1 MRSSRRAAFHAC
13 GIYDM
18 KTAVDRVR
26 PGKVHGATA
35 GQRQLKGRANAPK
48 AVAATALRLMRVLR
62 PVSCIIAG
70 RVNFKHLRI
79 CPASSRAIP
88 QSLRQRDTPHGVI
101 RDGARDIEA
110 HESHLAPRS
119 VPIEEN
125 LKISDQDQS
134 GVAVTARTTRAPN
147 ARPSNGKASRKAS
160 PVVAVCTPEQAEE
173 QQRQMKAL
181 IQLGKERGYLTH
193 AEINDHLPDNFA
205 QTAAIETIVSTFN
218 DMGVAVYEHAPD
230 AESLLLNAD
239 VSTAVSDD
247 QADEEAA
254 VALSTVDSE
263 FGRTTDPVR
272 MYMREMGSTEL
283 LTRAGEIEIAKRIEN
298 GLQEMVRAIAACPLA
313 IDAILASA
321 DRVAAGELRIDE
333 LVDGLIDGSQPMTTG
348 DSSTDA
354 ETGVIVDETDSDVIE
369 SDDVDESDSEQVNEA
384 RLKQLTT
391 DCLDIFARVRVH
403 AGQLHGLKTGSTHA
417 LKDYAK
423 ARDEIQR
430 ELGTVRFTAR
440 TIDSLCGE
448 VQKQVA
454 QVRTAERSIMQ
465 IVMDRCGMSREF
477 FVESFSGHETDL
489 GWTAQAALAVPEF
502 GAALKRSEPAI
513 QAEQQKLIDIE
524 ATVSLPLKQ
533 LKDTN
538 RQMVA
543 AESKMRKAKS
553 EMIEANLRLVISIA
567 KKYVNRGMLFLDLIQ
582 EGNIGLMKAVDK
594 FEYRRGWKFSTYATW
609 WVRQAVTRSLADQ
622 ARTIRV
628 PVHMIE
634 TINKLNRISREILQQ
649 TGREPEPAVLAARM
663 EMSEEKVRGILK
675 IARQPVS
682 METPMGEDGD
692 ATLGDMIED
701 ASITSPADAAVHAD
715 LRAVLDEALASLSPR
730 EAKVLRMRYGIDA
743 KSDHTLEEV
752 GKQFD
757 VTRERIRQIESK
769 AMRKLLHP
777 SRADRLRTF
786 LDR

>member
-1 MRSSRRAAFHAC
+1 
-13 GIYDM
+13 
-18 KTAVDRVR
+18 
-26 PGKVHGATA
+26 
-35 GQRQLKGRANAPK
+35 
-48 AVAATALRLMRVLR
+48 
-62 PVSCIIAG
+62 
-70 RVNFKHLRI
+70 
-79 CPASSRAIP
+79 
-88 QSLRQRDTPHGVI
+88 
-101 RDGARDIEA
+101 
-110 HESHLAPRS
+110 
-119 VPIEEN
+119 
-125 LKISDQDQS
+125 LKISDQDNV
-134 GVAVTARTTRAPN
+134 GGAVNARMSRTPARTPAARLPN
-147 ARPSNGKASRKAS
+147 SKGSRK
-160 PVVAVCTPEQAEE
+160 VAPSAVATSPEQAEE

-218 DMGVAVYEHAPD
+218 DMGVAVYEQAPD
-230 AESLLLNAD
+230 AETLLLNAD
-239 VSTAVSDD
+239 VSTVVSDD
-247 QADEEAA
+247 QADEEAE

-298 GLQEMVRAIAACPLA
+298 GLQEMVQAIAACPLA
-313 IDAILASA
+313 INTILGSV
-321 DRVAAGELRIDE
+321 DRVAAGEIKIDE
-333 LVDGLIDGSQPMTTG
+333 LVDGLIDASEHMPAPDASANAATAAVIPVDLEEAEG
-348 DSSTDA
+348 DA
-354 ETGVIVDETDSDVIE
+354 IE
-369 SDDVDESDSEQVNEA
+369 SDDIEEPDSDQVNEA
-384 RLKQLTT
+384 RLKQLTL
-391 DCLDIFARVRVH
+391 DCLEIFARVRTH
-403 AGQLHGLKTGSTHA
+403 AEQLHGLEAGGARAQTE
-417 LKDYAK
+417 YAS
-423 ARDEIQR
+423 ACDQIQR
-430 ELGTVRFTAR
+430 ELAVVRFTAR
-440 TIDSLCGE
+440 TIDSLCSE

-454 QVRTAERSIMQ
+454 QVRAAERRILQ
-465 IVMDRCGMSREF
+465 IAVDRCGMSRESF
-477 FVESFSGHETDL
+477 IESFAGHETDL
-489 GWTAQAALAVPEF
+489 GWTARTASAKPEF
-502 GAALKRSEPAI
+502 GAALQRSEPAI
-513 QAEQQKLIDIE
+513 QAEQQKLIAIE
-524 ATVSLPLKQ
+524 ATVALPLKQ
-533 LKDTN
+533 LKATN

-649 TGREPEPAVLAARM
+649 TGREADPAVLAARM
-663 EMSEEKVRGILK
+663 EMPEDKVRGILK

-701 ASITSPADAAVHAD
+701 ASATSPADAAIQSD
-715 LRAVLDEALASLSPR
+715 LRAALDDALSSLSPR

>member
-1 MRSSRRAAFHAC
+1 MKSTVDHRSRAAGLMTIRHR
-13 GIYDM
+13 
-18 KTAVDRVR
+18 K
-26 PGKVHGATA
+26 
-35 GQRQLKGRANAPK
+35 RA
-48 AVAATALRLMRVLR
+48 L
-62 PVSCIIAG
+62 SSHSYIIAG
-70 RVNFKHLRI
+70 RVKFAHLF
-79 CPASSRAIP
+79 SLSRP
-88 QSLRQRDTPHGVI
+88 ERDGPPIFATTAETPHGANP
-101 RDGARDIEA
+101 DGARVIET
-110 HESHLAPRS
+110 HESHLAPHG
-119 VPIEEN
+119 VPIEAN
-125 LKISDQDQS
+125 LKISDQDNV
-134 GVAVTARTTRAPN
+134 GGAVNARMSRTPARTPAARLPN
-147 ARPSNGKASRKAS
+147 SKGSRK
-160 PVVAVCTPEQAEE
+160 VAPAAVATSPEQAEE

-218 DMGVAVYEHAPD
+218 DMGVAVYEQAPD
-230 AESLLLNAD
+230 AETLLLNAD
-239 VSTAVSDD
+239 VSTVVSDD
-247 QADEEAA
+247 QADEEAE

-298 GLQEMVRAIAACPLA
+298 GLHEMVQAIAACPLA
-313 IDAILASA
+313 INTILENV

-333 LVDGLIDGSQPMTTG
+333 LVDGLIDASEQMPVP
-348 DSSTDA
+348 DA
-354 ETGVIVDETDSDVIE
+354 SANAASAAVTPVDLDEPESDASE
-369 SDDVDESDSEQVNEA
+369 SDDIEEPDSDQVNEA
-384 RLKQLTT
+384 RLKQLTL
-391 DCLDIFARVRVH
+391 DCLEIFARVRTH
-403 AGQLHGLKTGSTHA
+403 AEHLHGLEAGGA
-417 LKDYAK
+417 RAQNDYAS
-423 ARDEIQR
+423 ACDQIQR
-430 ELGTVRFTAR
+430 ELAVVRFTAR
-440 TIDSLCGE
+440 TIDSLCSE

-454 QVRTAERSIMQ
+454 QVRAAERRILQ
-465 IVMDRCGMSREF
+465 IAVDRCGMSRESF
-477 FVESFSGHETDL
+477 IESFSGHETDL
-489 GWTAQAALAVPEF
+489 GWTALAAGAWPEF
-502 GAALKRSEPAI
+502 GAALQRSEPAI
-513 QAEQQKLIDIE
+513 QAEQQKLIAIE
-524 ATVSLPLKQ
+524 ATVALPLKQ
-533 LKDTN
+533 LKATN

-649 TGREPEPAVLAARM
+649 TGREADPAVLAARM
-663 EMSEEKVRGILK
+663 EMPEDKVRGILK

-701 ASITSPADAAVHAD
+701 ASATSPADAAIQSD
-715 LRAVLDEALASLSPR
+715 LRAALDDALSSLSPR